1 MPVILIAVVGAIML
15 LISAAISFLQS
26 VAATEL
32 DPDSRDLLA
41 LAHARYAMLAQK
53 LICLSEAQMLDAGA
67 QATFESSSSAQ
78 SFVNYLWYAV
88 QASSSG
94 C

>member
-1 MPVILIAVVGAIML
+1 MQAYPSHECFKLPVIIIAVVGAVML

-41 LAHARYAMLAQK
+41 LAHSR
-53 LICLSEAQMLDAGA
+53 
-67 QATFESSSSAQ
+67 
-78 SFVNYLWYAV
+78 
-88 QASSSG
+88 
-94 C
+94 

>member
-1 MPVILIAVVGAIML
+1 LTVLFLQPFPAHECFKLPVIIIAIVGAIML

-41 LAHARYAMLAQK
+41 LAHAR
-53 LICLSEAQMLDAGA
+53 
-67 QATFESSSSAQ
+67 
-78 SFVNYLWYAV
+78 
-88 QASSSG
+88 
-94 C
+94 